1 MTIRTATTDDVPRL
15 VELGAALHAE
25 SPRWSRIPF
34 NPARAAETLMRLILS
49 TDGVVFVSEVDG
61 LLVGG
66 IAGVVQPHWACEASI
81 AHEMS
86 FVIDPEY
93 RGGMAACRLIC
104 SLVAW
109 ARMKGA
115 AWLHAGTST
124 GLDPEMVAK
133 LYERLGFERCSIGL
147 EYHYG
152 N

>member
-1 MTIRTATTDDVPRL
+1 MSIRTATTADVPRI
-15 VELGAALHAE
+15 VDLGAALHAE

-34 NPARAAETLMRLILS
+34 NRSRAAETMTSLILNPS
-49 TDGVVFVSEVDG
+49 GVVFLYEVDG
-61 LLVGG
+61 IVVGG
-66 IAGVVQPHWACEASI
+66 IAGLLQPHWACDASI

-109 ARMKGA
+109 GRIKGA

-124 GLDPEMVAK
+124 GLDAEMTAK
-133 LYERLGFERCSIGL
+133 LYERLGFDRCAIGL

>member
-1 MTIRTATTDDVPRL
+1 MSIRTATTADVPRII
-15 VELGAALHAE
+15 ELGAALHAE

-34 NPARAAETLMRLILS
+34 NPARAAETMNGLILNPN
-49 TDGVVFVSEVDG
+49 GAAFLYEVDG
-61 LLVGG
+61 IVVGG
-66 IAGVVQPHWACEASI
+66 IAGLLQPHWACDADI

-104 SLVAW
+104 ALVAW
-109 ARMKGA
+109 GKIKGA

-147 EYHYG
+147 EFHYA
-152 N
+152 

>member
-1 MTIRTATTDDVPRL
+1 MSIRTATISDVPRI

-34 NPARAAETLMRLILS
+34 NRARAAETMTGLILNPH
-49 TDGVVFVSEVDG
+49 GVAFLYEVDG
-61 LLVGG
+61 LVVGG
-66 IAGVVQPHWACEASI
+66 IAGLLQPHWACDASI

-93 RGGMAACRLIC
+93 RGGLAACRLIC
-104 SLVAW
+104 ALVAW
-109 ARMKGA
+109 SRIKGA

-124 GLDPEMVAK
+124 GLDAEMTAK
-133 LYERLGFERCSIGL
+133 LYERLGFVRCAIGL
-147 EYHYG
+147 EFHHG